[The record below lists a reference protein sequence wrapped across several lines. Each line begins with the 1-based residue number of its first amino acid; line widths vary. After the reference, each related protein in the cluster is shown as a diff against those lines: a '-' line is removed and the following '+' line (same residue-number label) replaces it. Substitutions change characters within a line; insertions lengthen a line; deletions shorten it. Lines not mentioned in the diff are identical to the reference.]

1 MTPPD
6 STDKALPPSPE
17 TYRYPPTPGGLPPQG
32 PVKSHGAVF
41 TEAYAFIPRAVMR
54 DIVTSF
60 LPHWQG
66 LRAWVLARPMTGF
79 SETFSHYLVETTAGG
94 GSDTPEND
102 ASAEAV
108 IFVTGGT
115 LRLTI
120 DGTAHDMVA
129 GGYAFVP
136 AGAAWSLHATGST
149 PAVWHWIR
157 KRYVPAEGVSA
168 PDAFVTSD
176 ADASPIPMPDCDGL
190 WATTRFVDPADMR
203 HDMHVNIVTFQPG
216 GCIPFAETHV
226 MEHGL
231 FILQGTGDYL
241 LNTSWV
247 EVAAGDFLWL
257 RAFCPQACT
266 ATGSEPFRYLLY
278 KDVNRHM
285 PLSPGGL

>member
-1 MTPPD
+1 M
-6 STDKALPPSPE
+6 A
-17 TYRYPPTPGGLPPQG
+17 
-32 PVKSHGAVF
+32 
-41 TEAYAFIPRAVMR
+41 
-54 DIVTSF
+54 
-60 LPHWQG
+60 
-66 LRAWVLARPMTGF
+66 
-79 SETFSHYLVETTAGG
+79 
-94 GSDTPEND
+94 
-102 ASAEAV
+102 
-108 IFVTGGT
+108 
-115 LRLTI
+115 
-120 DGTAHDMVA
+120 A

-136 AGAAWSLHATGST
+136 AGTTWTLHATGAA

-157 KRYVPAEGVSA
+157 KRYMPAEGIAA
-168 PDAFVTSD
+168 PEAFVTSD
-176 ADASPIPMPDCDGL
+176 ADVNPIPMPDCDGV

-231 FILQGTGDYL
+231 FILQGKADYL

-247 EVAAGDFLWL
+247 AVEAGDFLWL